1 MSLDITNIKA
11 LVKECLSIIQT
22 ATGKDNE
29 IELFINAAISDME
42 RIGINIDLSNSLQ
55 RAAIINYVKGNFGM
69 TDTSQKEL
77 YLQSY
82 KLLIT
87 SLQLM

>member
-42 RIGINIDLSNSLQ
+42 RIGINIDYLIHYNEQQLSIML
-55 RAAIINYVKGNFGM
+55 
-69 TDTSQKEL
+69 KETL
-77 YLQSY
+77 V
-82 KLLIT
+82 
-87 SLQLM
+87 